1 MSTRD
6 LPDSTIV
13 PDDMLALQRKR
24 IAANQPEMD
33 KLLEDMMDKPI
44 WKTIAKAYRD
54 GLVNMIDTLKTV
66 SKVVHDMSGHQIS
79 FSVCPDEFCKTAN
92 VQINEGIKLIARA
105 SELEP
110 KGEVKP

>member
-1 MSTRD
+1 MQEKSSTKVSDD
-6 LPDSTIV
+6 L
-13 PDDMLALQRKR
+13 LALQRQR
-24 IAANQPEMD
+24 IAINQPAMGN
-33 KLLEDMMDKPI
+33 LLTDMMDKPI
-44 WKTIAKAYRD
+44 WKTIANAYKN

-110 KGEVKP
+110 KGEV